1 MATLSDRN
9 LMPFDT

>member
-9 LMPFDT
+9 LMPLVT